1 MRADGLRYA
10 PRAGNTRSLVGH
22 AVLMPQDD
30 REPWTQYADRFD
42 VASYSEDEP
51 VRLWLIAGSGADDEL
66 VVAET
71 IWHRL
76 RLVGAAYS
84 LHLLPLLDGSTDP
97 VLLGGEQART
107 LAAEVDFVSV
117 ASDDGGLIAVAELVF
132 RIASRAIRG
141 GDAALGIEFP

>member
-1 MRADGLRYA
+1 
-10 PRAGNTRSLVGH
+10 
-22 AVLMPQDD
+22 MPQDD

-42 VASYSEDEP
+42 VARYSEDEP
-51 VRLWLIAGSGADDEL
+51 VRLWLIEGSSVDNEL
-66 VVAET
+66 IVPET

-76 RLVGAAYS
+76 RLIAAAYS

-107 LAAEVDFVSV
+107 LAAEVDFVTV
-117 ASDDGGLIAVAELVF
+117 ASDDGGLIAVAELVI
-132 RIASRAIRG
+132 RIASRAMGG